1 MKKLLITLTV
11 AGLLAG
17 CEKDRIA
24 HYGET
29 EYVYFAN
36 ASSNVVEYSFAF
48 NPGAALDTV
57 PLVVRLIG
65 KPVDQDRTVTLS
77 VDAEHTTALPADYTL
92 PATAVLRAGRVID
105 TIPLVLHKSQRLT
118 DEKYTLRLNLL
129 PNEYF
134 ELGPV
139 TNTYIDV
146 LFSDIIARPAW
157 WTATV
162 TNNFLGVYSDAKY
175 RYFIEATGVADLT
188 DASEGELRAYA
199 IIFRE
204 FLAKEREQ
212 GREFEDE
219 ETGRIDVSPSLT

>member
-1 MKKLLITLTV
+1 MAV
-11 AGLLAG
+11 GLLAG

-29 EYVYFAN
+29 EYIYFAN

-48 NPGAALDTV
+48 NPTATQDTV
-57 PLVVRLIG
+57 PLVIRLIG
-65 KPVDQDRTVTLS
+65 KPVDQDRTVTLV
-77 VDAEHTTALPADYTL
+77 VDPDHTTARPEDYTL
-92 PATAVLRAGRVID
+92 PSSMRLRAGRVID
-105 TIPLVLHKSQRLT
+105 TIPLVLHHSDRLAL
-118 DEKYTLRLNLL
+118 EKYTLRLNILE
-129 PNEYF
+129 NEHF

-139 TNTYIDV
+139 TNTYIDI

-157 WTATV
+157 WTTTV

-188 DASEGELRAYA
+188 EASEGELRAYA

-204 FLAKEREQ
+204 FLAREREQ
-212 GREFEDE
+212 GRVFEDE